1 MPGRELIDAAVADG
15 SVDTVV
21 LAFPDMHGRPVGKRV
36 TADFFASHV
45 AEHGIEA
52 CDYVLAVDVDM
63 NPLPGYRFTNW
74 DAGYGDMVCRPD
86 FATARLLPWLE
97 GTAMVIC
104 DLTDQEGAPV
114 EVSPRRILQ
123 RQLERAAERGLRVCS
138 ATELE
143 FFLFKD
149 SFEEADA
156 KGWKGLTPHTST
168 IEDYQLLQ
176 TSREEYVLRR
186 VRNEMCAAGI
196 PVEFSKGEAGRGQH
210 EVNVTY
216 DESLVTADR
225 HLVFKNGIKEIA
237 AQEGRAATFMAKW
250 TMDDVGSSCH
260 VHTSLWDLESGEPL
274 MADGDRHGDGNGGA
288 GGNGAASHPSGL
300 SALGRRFLAGQLH
313 AARQLAYLSA
323 PTVNSYRRYVPGSWA
338 PTAAVYG
345 EDNRTCGFRLVG
357 RGAARRVESRI
368 PGADVNPYLVLAAS
382 IAAGLYGIDHE
393 LEPGDPYRRNAYE
406 ATDVPRIPSTLVE
419 AIAAWRDSEVALEA
433 FGPDVHHHLLNTA
446 EQEWLASNRHVTD
459 WELARNFERM

>member
-1 MPGRELIDAAVADG
+1 MPGRELINAAIADG
-15 SVDTVV
+15 SIDTVV
-21 LAFPDMHGRPVGKRV
+21 VAFPDMHGRPVGKRV
-36 TADFFASHV
+36 TSDFFTSHV

-52 CDYVLAVDVDM
+52 CDYLLAVDVDM

-74 DAGYGDMVCRPD
+74 DTGYGDFVCRPD
-86 FATARLLPWLE
+86 YTTARLIPWLE
-97 GTAMVIC
+97 GTALVIC
-104 DLTDQEGAPV
+104 DLTDEDGVPV
-114 EVSPRRILQ
+114 EVSPRQILR
-123 RQLERAAERGLRVCS
+123 RQLERAAERGLRICS

-149 SFEEADA
+149 SYEEADA

-176 TSREEYVLRR
+176 TTREEYVLRR
-186 VRNEMCAAGI
+186 IRNEMRAAGV

-237 AQEGRAATFMAKW
+237 AQEGRATTFMAKW
-250 TMDDVGSSCH
+250 TMGDVGSSCH
-260 VHTSLWDLESGEPL
+260 VHTSLWDLGSGDPL
-274 MADGDRHGDGNGGA
+274 MALGDGDS
-288 GGNGAASHPSGL
+288 SHPSGL
-300 SALGRRFLAGQLH
+300 STLGRRFLAGQLH
-313 AARQLAYLSA
+313 AARELAWMAA

-357 RGAARRVESRI
+357 HGAGRRVESRI

-393 LEPGDPYRRNAYE
+393 LEPGDPYPRNAYE
-406 ATDVPRIPSTLVE
+406 AADVPRIPSTLVE
-419 AIAAWRDSEVALEA
+419 AIGELRDSAVALEA

-459 WELARNFERM
+459 WELARNFERI

>member
-1 MPGRELIDAAVADG
+1 MPGPGRELIDAAIADG

-21 LAFPDMHGRPVGKRV
+21 VAFPDMHGRPVGKRV
-36 TADFFASHV
+36 TADFFQAHV

-52 CDYVLAVDVDM
+52 CDYLLAVDVDM

-74 DAGYGDMVCRPD
+74 DTGYGDFVCQPD
-86 FATARLLPWLE
+86 YDTARLIPWLP
-97 GTAMVIC
+97 GTAFVIG
-104 DLTDQEGAPV
+104 DLTDEHGVPV
-114 EVSPRRILQ
+114 EVSPRRILR

-149 SFEEADA
+149 SYEEADA
-156 KGWKGLTPHTST
+156 KGWRDLTPHTST

-176 TSREEYVLRR
+176 TTREEYVLRR
-186 VRNEMCAAGI
+186 IRNEMCAAGI
-196 PVEFSKGEAGRGQH
+196 PVETSKGEAGRGQH
-210 EVNVTY
+210 EVNVVW
-216 DESLVTADR
+216 DQALVTADR

-237 AQEGRAATFMAKW
+237 AQEGRATTFMAKW

-260 VHTSLWDLESGEPL
+260 VHTSLWDIESAVAL
-274 MADGDRHGDGNGGA
+274 MAPGA
-288 GGNGAASHPSGL
+288 GDDDGAPHPSGL
-300 SALGRRFLAGQLH
+300 SKLGRHFLAGQLH
-313 AARQLAYLSA
+313 AAKELAWMAA

-357 RGAARRVESRI
+357 HGSGRRVESRI
-368 PGADVNPYLVLAAS
+368 PGADVNPYLVLAGA

-393 LEPGDPYRRNAYE
+393 LEPGDPYPVNAYE

-419 AIAAWRDSEVALEA
+419 SIAALRDSAVALEA

-459 WELARNFERM
+459 WELARNFERI